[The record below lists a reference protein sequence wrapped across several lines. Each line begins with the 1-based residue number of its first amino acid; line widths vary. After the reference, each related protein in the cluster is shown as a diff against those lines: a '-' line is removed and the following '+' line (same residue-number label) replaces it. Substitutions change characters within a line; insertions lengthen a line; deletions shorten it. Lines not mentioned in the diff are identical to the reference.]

1 MGQVQGWR
9 CWKLALVV
17 SASLV
22 VVSGCAT
29 APEDQAMIESVVT
42 ALPQEVEGCTFVG
55 NVDNDYIS
63 YTVQAARNNLRFK
76 AAQLGA
82 NTLVETHL
90 AVTPSMSYLYPDT
103 WFGHGAWANT
113 MNAPSFFLSGRAYR
127 CPAGSPVRL
136 FCRWCYSDVKLLY
149 LMLVGFNDFKGE
161 LIKDDALIFMRD
173 MT

>member
-63 YTVQAARNNLRFK
+63 YTVQA
-76 AAQLGA
+76 
-82 NTLVETHL
+82 
-90 AVTPSMSYLYPDT
+90 
-103 WFGHGAWANT
+103 
-113 MNAPSFFLSGRAYR
+113 GRAYR
-127 CPAGSPVRL
+127 CPAG
-136 FCRWCYSDVKLLY
+136 
-149 LMLVGFNDFKGE
+149 KGPLRPEQGAAVTAVTAAGAEPPAE
-161 LIKDDALIFMRD
+161 LSE
-173 MT
+173 

>member
-82 NTLVETHL
+82 NTLVETH
-90 AVTPSMSYLYPDT
+90 P

-127 CPAGSPVRL
+127 CPAGKGPLRPEQGAAVTA
-136 FCRWCYSDVKLLY
+136 VKSAGAEPPADLS
-149 LMLVGFNDFKGE
+149 E
-161 LIKDDALIFMRD
+161 
-173 MT
+173 

>member
-63 YTVQAARNNLRFK
+63 YTMQAARNNLRFK

-90 AVTPSMSYLYPDT
+90 AVTPSMSYLYPDP

-127 CPAGSPVRL
+127 CPAG
-136 FCRWCYSDVKLLY
+136 
-149 LMLVGFNDFKGE
+149 KGPLRPE
-161 LIKDDALIFMRD
+161 QGAAVTAVTAVTAAGAEPPADLSE
-173 MT
+173 